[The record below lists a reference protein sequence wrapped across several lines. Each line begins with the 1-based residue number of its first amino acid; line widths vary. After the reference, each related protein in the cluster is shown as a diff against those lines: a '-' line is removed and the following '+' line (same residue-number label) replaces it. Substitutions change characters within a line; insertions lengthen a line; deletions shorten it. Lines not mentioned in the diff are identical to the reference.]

1 MHLYTMYIMYII
13 YICFTYLLQT
23 AAIFRAKKLRPYFSS
38 VPALKFSTMTSLDF
52 SSRFT
57 ISCNEM
63 LGKCWENMGQTTWNE
78 ILDVKSWVKRRSA
91 WVSKL
96 IKMLSFSETL
106 IFQDEIARS
115 SRSKIMA
122 FIQASLLAL
131 RLGIVQRHRAFVP
144 VLRGKVGRHRRLT
157 MEVTE
162 LGRGL
167 SQHLES
173 SQNPSGFHMFSTRYP
188 YVIHM

>member
-1 MHLYTMYIMYII
+1 MFYIVLH
-13 YICFTYLLQT
+13 CFTYFLQT
-23 AAIFRAKKLRPYFSS
+23 AAIFRQEAE
-38 VPALKFSTMTSLDF
+38 
-52 SSRFT
+52 T
-57 ISCNEM
+57 ILLQRTCLEIFDHDVAGFQQPLHDLLQRNVGKM
-63 LGKCWENMGQTTWNE
+63 LGKHGTTWNE

-173 SQNPSGFHMFSTRYP
+173 PKIPVVSTCSP
-188 YVIHM
+188 HVIHM